1 MSKEV
6 PFHGA
11 SFDTSPIPVAQLSL
25 ELHMFLWRVL
35 ASGHMLE
42 QLIVTNNFSL
52 KILEK
57 NRRRMNLKVIEGS
70 AVDILMI

>member
-1 MSKEV
+1 MSKEA

-11 SFDTSPIPVAQLSL
+11 SFDTSPIPVAVAQLSL

-35 ASGHMLE
+35 AIGNMLE

-57 NRRRMNLKVIEGS
+57 TEGEWT
-70 AVDILMI
+70 